1 MPIGSTCPS
10 SRVRER
16 AGPTDLRVALP
27 VTNDRTMTF
36 DLSQSLDETTFAI
49 LDVETTGLSP
59 TYSHR
64 VCEIACLRVRDGVE
78 LDRFESLIDPQRLI
92 SPGALWVNG
101 ITPEMLRGAPTFGE
115 VVGPLLLVMRDAV
128 LVAHNAPLHR
138 RSVGKWGAG
147 ADALRGCRGPG
158 NRSGDPAI
166 ARG

>member
-10 SRVRER
+10 SRARER
-16 AGPTDLRVALP
+16 AGPTDLRVAMP

-59 TYSHR
+59 TYGHR
-64 VCEIACLRVRDGVE
+64 VCEIACLRVRAGVE
-78 LDRFESLIDPQRLI
+78 LNHFESLIDPQRLI
-92 SPGALWVNG
+92 SPGALRVNG
-101 ITPEMLRGAPTFGE
+101 ITPAMLRGAPTFGA
-115 VVGPLLLVMRDAV
+115 VLDHLL

-158 NRSGDPAI
+158 NRSGDPVI